1 MTLDLFAS
9 SGAVFSQDRRYRYR
23 LWRQWGDGNSRVAF
37 LMLNPSTADDI
48 TDDPTIRKCVGFAK
62 QWSQQAYGPSFGA
75 VDVVN
80 LFAWRS
86 TDPDGL
92 LVAVDPVGPDN
103 DAAIRLVL
111 GNVQRIVYAW
121 GRHSP
126 RVRAMVSGRLAGL
139 GWVGRTRPGCDI
151 VTLGRCGDGS
161 PRHPLMRPYATQLEP
176 V

>member
-1 MTLDLFAS
+1 MTLDLFS
-9 SGAVFSQDRRYRYR
+9 NSGAIFSPDRRYRYR

-37 LMLNPSTADDI
+37 LMLNPSTADA
-48 TDDPTIRKCVGFAK
+48 TEDDPTIHKCVGFAK
-62 QWSQQAYGPSFGA
+62 QWTQQAYGPSFGA
-75 VDVVN
+75 IDVVN

-86 TDPDGL
+86 TNPKGL
-92 LVAVDPVGPDN
+92 LDAADPVGPEN
-103 DAAIRLVL
+103 ELMIRSVL
-111 GNVQRIVYAW
+111 ANVQRIVYAW

-126 RVRAMVSGRLAGL
+126 RVRAMVSGRLASL

-161 PRHPLMRPYATQLEP
+161 PRHPLMRAYASPIEP